1 MELLSLENI
10 SIGFKNKNYLSSA
23 VKNISFKIKKGEIL
37 GIVGESGCGKSITS
51 LSIIGLLPDNA
62 VITSGKLIFDNKN
75 LLSLKNKERIKMMGE
90 KISMIFQE
98 PMVSLNPLMKIGK
111 QIEENIVQH
120 RIIDKKTLKE
130 ETLNLLKSTGIPDVE
145 SSYNKYPHELSGGQ
159 RQRVIIAIA
168 IANQPDLIIAD
179 EPTTALDVTIQAQI
193 IDLLKN
199 INKSRESSI
208 LFVSHDIGVIDE
220 ICDSVVVMY
229 FGEIIEKGSKKE
241 IINNP
246 KHPYTEGLLKCLPS
260 DDLRGKKLYNIK
272 GKVPDINSKIDGCPF
287 KDRCDFVMDICK
299 IENPKEFKIN
309 EEHYVKCHKVINNG

>member
-130 ETLNLLKSTGIPDVE
+130 ETLNILKSTGIPDVE

-299 IENPKEFKIN
+299 IENPKEIKIN

>member
-299 IENPKEFKIN
+299 IENPKEIKIN

>member
-62 VITSGKLIFDNKN
+62 VINSGKLIFDNKN

-272 GKVPDINSKIDGCPF
+272 GKVPDINSKIEGCPF

>member
-272 GKVPDINSKIDGCPF
+272 GKVPDINSKIEGCPF